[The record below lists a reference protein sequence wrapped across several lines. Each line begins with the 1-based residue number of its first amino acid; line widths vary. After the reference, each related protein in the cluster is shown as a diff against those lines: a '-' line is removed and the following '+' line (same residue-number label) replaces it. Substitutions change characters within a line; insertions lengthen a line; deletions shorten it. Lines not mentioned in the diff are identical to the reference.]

1 MKRAVK
7 TLLARAALGRHA
19 FWANASRLGA
29 MQVLCYHRIA
39 DEPDPLGLTVS
50 VAEFDWQLQTLAASA
65 HLQPVTATEF
75 VDLWCGRRARGP
87 RIPVLVSFDDGFR
100 DNLTLAA
107 PLLKRHGVP
116 AILFA
121 TTDVLQGLPPWYDLI
136 EHLLATG
143 HGPAL
148 RQTAADCG
156 VPGLPG
162 VPGLAGGSAGE
173 AARWVDCLLALD
185 GDRFRSLI
193 DAVRALPLPPP
204 PATRYLSAADLHAW
218 SAQGLEVGAHSC
230 SHARLSSLSPA
241 DALWEMAESKHRLEA
256 LLGRPVPCLAYP
268 FGRLGDVTA
277 AHARAAEKLGFSM
290 AFSTVQGRNRAGG
303 DAFMVR
309 RKCVSSGLFT
319 LAGGGFSESL
329 FLADLMG
336 LGAEWK
342 QRATAVMGGTRR
354 SEAAAH

>member
-7 TLLARAALGRHA
+7 ALLAGAVLGRRA

-39 DEPDPLGLTVS
+39 DEIDPLGLAVS
-50 VAEFDWQLQTLAASA
+50 LAEFDWQMQTLAASA
-65 HLQPVTATEF
+65 HLQAVTATQF
-75 VDLWCGRRARGP
+75 VDLWCGRCERGP

-107 PLLKRHGVP
+107 PVLERHSVP

-121 TTDVLQGLPPWYDLI
+121 TTDVLRGLPPWYDLI
-136 EHLLATG
+136 EHLVATG

-148 RQTAADCG
+148 RQAATDCG
-156 VPGLPG
+156 LPD
-162 VPGLAGGSAGE
+162 LAGGSPGE
-173 AARWVDCLLALD
+173 AAHWVERLLALD
-185 GDRFRSLI
+185 GERFRKAI

-204 PATRYLSAADLHAW
+204 PATRYLSPVDLHEW
-218 SAQGLEVGAHSC
+218 SAMGLEVGAHSC
-230 SHARLSSLSPA
+230 THARLSSLAPA

-268 FGRLGDVTA
+268 FGRLGDITP
-277 AHARAAEKLGFSM
+277 AHARAAETLGFSM
-290 AFSTVQGRNRAGG
+290 AFSTVQGLNRAGE

-319 LAGGGFSESL
+319 LAGGAFSESL

-336 LGAEWK
+336 LGAELK
-342 QRATAVMGGTRR
+342 HRVQTAMRGPHH
-354 SEAAAH
+354 SEANAG

>member
-7 TLLARAALGRHA
+7 ALLARAALGRSA

-39 DEPDPLGLTVS
+39 DEPDPLGLAVS

-65 HLQPVTATEF
+65 HLQAVTATEF
-75 VDLWCGRRARGP
+75 VDLWCGRRERGP

-107 PLLKRHGVP
+107 PLLERRGVP

-136 EHLLATG
+136 EHLVATG

-156 VPGLPG
+156 VPG
-162 VPGLAGGSAGE
+162 VADGSAGE
-173 AARWVDCLLALD
+173 AARWVDRLLALD
-185 GDRFRSLI
+185 GERFRRVV
-193 DAVRALPLPPP
+193 DAVRTLPLPPP
-204 PATRYLSAADLHAW
+204 PAARYLSPADLHEWTAK
-218 SAQGLEVGAHSC
+218 GLEVGAHSC
-230 SHARLSSLSPA
+230 THARLSSLAPA

-268 FGRLGDVTA
+268 FGRFGDVTA
-277 AHARAAEKLGFSM
+277 AHARAAETLGFSM
-290 AFSTVQGRNRAGG
+290 AFSTVQGLNRAGG

-336 LGAEWK
+336 LGAELK
-342 QRATAVMGGTRR
+342 HRVTAMLSGTRGGEV
-354 SEAAAH
+354 SAS